1 MNTTSN
7 ARPIAIRAI
16 ALSALVACVAPA
28 GAVDWS
34 GYFRGGPAATTVHG
48 ESRQCYGLNGPGLNY
63 RLGNECDFYGE
74 FQLAQAMKN
83 DGVDFNAVLMT
94 TFYSTAT
101 ETGQSSNLNDNH
113 GIEQAYVEMKG
124 IDIAPQVL
132 FWMGKR
138 RDRDDVYIVNTFFTN
153 MSGVGAGFAN
163 VDLGGGAKFA
173 FAGYKSDSVNVHDGL
188 PNGSNGGARLHADF
202 YDIPV
207 NSDGKLRVTASYS
220 HGDSQGGLK
229 GTSGEGISIEHVQM
243 EFFGGGNHL
252 WVQYSQGS
260 LGLDQ
265 RFDPSIDGGS
275 GTLTAN
281 SNAKSYRFVESP
293 SWQIGAL
300 GGQAIA
306 LYQHDET
313 ETTAVRSISIG
324 GRGSYAF
331 TKNLKFLTEIG
342 FSQRRP
348 NGSTSEH
355 LTKVTIGPSLATGP
369 DFWKRPELRLYV
381 TRATYNQA
389 AADDGAN
396 GLQTGTTSGTSYGA
410 QVEIWF

>member
-1 MNTTSN
+1 
-7 ARPIAIRAI
+7 
-16 ALSALVACVAPA
+16 
-28 GAVDWS
+28 
-34 GYFRGGPAATTVHG
+34 
-48 ESRQCYGLNGPGLNY
+48 
-63 RLGNECDFYGE
+63 
-74 FQLAQAMKN
+74 
-83 DGVDFNAVLMT
+83 
-94 TFYSTAT
+94 
-101 ETGQSSNLNDNH
+101 
-113 GIEQAYVEMKG
+113 MKG

-220 HGDSQGGLK
+220 HGDSQGGRK
-229 GTSGEGISIEHVQM
+229 GTSGEGISIEHVQK